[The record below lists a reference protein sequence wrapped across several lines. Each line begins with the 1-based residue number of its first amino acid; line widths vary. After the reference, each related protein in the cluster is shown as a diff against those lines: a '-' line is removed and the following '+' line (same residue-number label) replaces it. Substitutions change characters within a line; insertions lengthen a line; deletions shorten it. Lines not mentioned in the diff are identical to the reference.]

1 MKSGRIALTG
11 RTKVMTKPE
20 IMIPDE
26 LKQKAI
32 DIVLPR
38 SPVKKVGEIM
48 TSPFKTIAAVQ
59 GFVNFLQKV

>member
-48 TSPFKTIAAVQ
+48 TSPFKTIKLLFK
-59 GFVNFLQKV
+59 GL

>member
-32 DIVLPR
+32 EGRENHDFSLENNCCCSRVCEF
-38 SPVKKVGEIM
+38 SSKGVKI
-48 TSPFKTIAAVQ
+48 
-59 GFVNFLQKV
+59 